1 MEYIH
6 NSQPGFLHLGP
17 LLFFGNR
24 DRGSS
29 SCVVQEMSK
38 VPEAPEEYT
47 LKHGEGGR
55 TFFMQL
61 VADRAILA
69 QSHLGKKS
77 C

>member
-17 LLFFGNR
+17 LLFLETGM
-24 DRGSS
+24 GSS
-29 SCVVQEMSK
+29 SCVVQEMGK
-38 VPEAPEEYT
+38 VPEAPVEYT